1 MARAAPPRG
10 RAFRFGTLL
19 RRRGAGEEFGRDRS
33 EGAIPT
39 PPRKDFALLVS
50 LHRNTVGRQPR
61 KQSSPAR
68 ERPIRPMKQPSE
80 PDLDARSPRNDLY
93 RLQVWFLGIIAF
105 AVILF
110 LLVQAKFLLIS
121 LAIAIMLFSLTADA
135 INYFQRLRIGEARF
149 SVGVAT
155 VLAVLLIATVLITLS
170 AIILTQANTV
180 VQTILLYADPG
191 QRAVAELFGWLG
203 EDVEAAVLNWL
214 RGVRLAPWLTAMAGQ
229 AGNIASG
236 AVLVTLFV
244 GFLFLERVWFSTKLT
259 SLMGDA
265 ERAERVERI
274 ISSIMHRVNRYLVV
288 KTLIST
294 LTGGLVY
301 LVMEFFALEL
311 AFAMGV
317 ITFVLNFIPNI
328 GSIVAVIAV
337 GLVAYVQT
345 SDSLTTAAVLSAVG
359 AIQFFIGQILDP
371 FLLGRTLRLSSFG
384 IIASLAFWAA
394 VWGVPGMFLAVPMM
408 VSVMIVC
415 SHLPK
420 LRPVAV
426 LLSREGLP
434 DTDIGLERRGPRRD
448 AA

>member
-1 MARAAPPRG
+1 
-10 RAFRFGTLL
+10 
-19 RRRGAGEEFGRDRS
+19 
-33 EGAIPT
+33 
-39 PPRKDFALLVS
+39 
-50 LHRNTVGRQPR
+50 
-61 KQSSPAR
+61 
-68 ERPIRPMKQPSE
+68 MKQPSE

-328 GSIVAVIAV
+328 GSI
-337 GLVAYVQT
+337 
-345 SDSLTTAAVLSAVG
+345 AAVMSAVG

-394 VWGVPGMFLAVPMM
+394 VWA
-408 VSVMIVC
+408 C
-415 SHLPK
+415 
-420 LRPVAV
+420 RAC
-426 LLSREGLP
+426 
-434 DTDIGLERRGPRRD
+434 
-448 AA
+448 